1 MPATRHICHCPE
13 TSYGMLPLIIYQEA
27 ANGNSE
33 KVLQWLNEG
42 GNINATDMN
51 YRTLVHIA
59 CEGNYVHFL
68 KELLKFPDVHLN
80 QGTTLSRN
88 LHGKGN
94 TPLSLAV
101 TKNHVECVEALISS
115 PSKCKIDLINK
126 TLSTGHAIGVALG
139 RNNWKMIEILLKAG
153 LALSMDEATAIF
165 EAAAKSCEEDVVKII
180 IDRAFPLHSGVINNI
195 VFTIL
200 YNNDLWNYVGAEK
213 VFKQCFKNNNYYCFR
228 VLKVAMEKRDFCM
241 VENTLKLLIPNVE
254 ININIAK
261 AVLGKGMIEV
271 EESLT
276 QGKLEE
282 GVIYGALFTAA
293 IVGTTDDIAE
303 KLFSLKESYPED
315 FLKYALLLAALFN
328 RAELL
333 PLLLKD
339 DSFSFSTLS
348 HALRLSEFSK
358 GVGTS
363 LIKRALERIS
373 RKTIPL
379 TKDDTE

>member
-1 MPATRHICHCPE
+1 
-13 TSYGMLPLIIYQEA
+13 MLPMVIYQEA
-27 ANGNSE
+27 VNGNTE
-33 KVLQWLNEG
+33 KVLEWLNEG

-51 YRTLVHIA
+51 YKTLVHIA

-68 KELLKFPDVHLN
+68 KELLKFPEVHLN
-80 QGTTLSRN
+80 QGTSLSRKP
-88 LHGKGN
+88 HGKGN

-101 TKNHVECVEALISS
+101 MKNHVDCVEALISS
-115 PSKCKIDLINK
+115 PSKCKIDLVNK
-126 TLSTGHAIGVALG
+126 TLSTGHAISVALG
-139 RNNWKMIEILLKAG
+139 RNNWKMIETLLKAG
-153 LALSMDEATAIF
+153 LALNKDEASGIF
-165 EAAAKSCEEDVVKII
+165 EAAAKACEADLVKII
-180 IDRAFPLHSGVINNI
+180 IDREFPLHLGNINNI
-195 VFTIL
+195 VFIIL

-213 VFKQCFKNNNYYCFR
+213 VFKQCFRNNNYWCFR
-228 VLKVAMEKRDFCM
+228 VLVVAMEKRDFVM
-241 VENTLKLLIPNVE
+241 LEDTLKLLIPDVE

-261 AVLGKGMIEV
+261 AVLGKELIEV

-293 IVGTTDDIAE
+293 IGGTTDAIAW

-315 FLKYALLLAALFN
+315 FLKYTLLLAALFN

-339 DSFSFSTLS
+339 DSLSFSTLS
-348 HALRLSEFSK
+348 QALRISELTR

-363 LIKRALERIS
+363 LIERALERIS

-379 TKDDTE
+379 TKDDPE